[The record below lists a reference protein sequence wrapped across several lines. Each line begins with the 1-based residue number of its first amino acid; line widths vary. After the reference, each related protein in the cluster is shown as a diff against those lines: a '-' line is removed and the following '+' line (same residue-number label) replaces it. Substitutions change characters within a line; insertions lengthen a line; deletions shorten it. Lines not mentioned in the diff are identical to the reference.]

1 MRIFIPL
8 PGNETLAADLAR
20 LSSSAL
26 GTLETRHFPDGESYI
41 RLTDDVTGKDV
52 DFVCTLPI

>member
-26 GTLETRHFPDGESYI
+26 GTLETRHF
-41 RLTDDVTGKDV
+41 LTGNLI
-52 DFVCTLPI
+52 FV

>member
-26 GTLETRHFPDGESYI
+26 GTLETRHFPDGESLFAPSLAPMI
-41 RLTDDVTGKDV
+41 RYCG
-52 DFVCTLPI
+52 